1 MSTVDFIAMDAKK
14 NVSEFQAL
22 VSTIMNAPA
31 TSTATAEE
39 LYTTA
44 QQQTTVVISDQI
56 APQIEGVLPENSNLI
71 SNFTGEDT
79 DGLDS
84 FVKIVPTMEEAS
96 SNPDYAD
103 ERAEL
108 LDIARKV
115 TFDLVQREMTLHS
128 VYLTDSTDF
137 NCRIDIV
144 APYQFPK
151 LLLDTAIHYYPIDE
165 KTTKNYSKSRKLEMP
180 AIRIVCY
187 PEWENEEWL
196 YWKSKAHNETEDEPQ
211 RFMMIY
217 DLETNTAFLLG
228 AKTFAEIEKA
238 IRVLAWNTAVE
249 AGKGELLPVCGTA
262 KTIDFTKTVDKKNET
277 TTSTTFLTISTDANE
292 RGFFGLNI
300 HASENT
306 GKGEKFSVST
316 SGNSGLL
323 MLVAGQNKKKSLI
336 SFGRNRFGTMDVTSA
351 FTKGAVAP
359 VSAENLALV
368 KTAAGKKEFAINPL
382 LSPCAKVHTV
392 FEQEEKDLSMPEY
405 IVMIV
410 RDAALPAVTMVKDAD
425 LVQAMWFS
433 YSTECECCADSEVVP
448 GGNADATWEVGSEFD
463 LFSKALK
470 KGKFKLV
477 LINST
482 PYTKDS
488 KTLDDDL
495 VLSVYMKIAKN
506 EMAWK
511 DWKILAG
518 FNVPDKGVFKN
529 VQKDFD
535 NVYDPHKF
543 MGNDLYTDLLR
554 DSIEAKIEYLR
565 TIDAPVNL
573 INALYKSLSKLV

>member
-39 LYTTA
+39 LYSMA
-44 QQQTTVVISDQI
+44 QQQTTVVISDQTTP
-56 APQIEGVLPENSNLI
+56 AIEGIMPENSNLI

-115 TFDLVQREMTLHS
+115 TFDLVQREMTVHS
-128 VYLTDSTDF
+128 VYLTDNPDF
-137 NCRIDIV
+137 NCKIDIV

-151 LLLDTAIHYYPIDE
+151 LLLDTAIHYYPIDD
-165 KTTKNYSKSRKLEMP
+165 KTTKNYSKSRKLDMP

-238 IRVLAWNTAVE
+238 VRVLAWNTAVE
-249 AGKGELLPVCGTA
+249 AGKDELLPICGTA
-262 KTIDFTKTVDKKNET
+262 KTIDYTKTADKKTE
-277 TTSTTFLTISTDANE
+277 TTSTTFLTISTDGNE

-306 GKGEKFSVST
+306 TKSEKLAVST

-336 SFGRNRFGTMDVTSA
+336 SFGRNRFDTMDVSSA

-359 VSAENLALV
+359 VSAENLTLV
-368 KTAAGKKEFAINPL
+368 KTAEGKKEFAVNPL

-405 IVMIV
+405 VFMIV

-433 YSTECECCADSEVVP
+433 YSTECECCADSEIVP
-448 GGNADATWEVGSEFD
+448 GGNADATWEAAKEFD
-463 LFSKALK
+463 LFAKAFK

-488 KTLDDDL
+488 KTLEDEL
-495 VLSVYMKIAKN
+495 ILSVYMKIAKN
-506 EMAWK
+506 EMVWK
-511 DWKILAG
+511 EWKILPG

-535 NVYDPHKF
+535 NVYDPNKF

-554 DSIEAKIEYLR
+554 DSIETKVEYLR
-565 TIDAPVNL
+565 TIDAPVNF